1 MEELKWKVVY
11 VASRQEKKV
20 AMRLEKE
27 GIKYF
32 LPLYRK
38 LSQWSDRKK
47 WVEFPLFN
55 GYLFVQPDAWQRDKL
70 LELPGI
76 IAYLRYN
83 KEDAVVRDEE
93 ITTIQ
98 KITAN
103 KKITEFSPG
112 DTIKVGVKIVEGK
125 RERIQYFE
133 GVCIAKKN
141 RDLNSSFT
149 VRKISFGEG
158 VERTFA
164 LYSPNVDSIK
174 VIRSGKVR
182 RAKLYYLR
190 DRKGKSARIAEKIKK
205 KIGVDVS
212 VKAEEPNKV
221 AEPIKVEATAKKES
235 SVEKKETSPEVKNEK
250 SAKEKK

>member
-1 MEELKWKVVY
+1 MKNIED
-11 VASRQEKKV
+11 
-20 AMRLEKE
+20 
-27 GIKYF
+27 I
-32 LPLYRK
+32 
-38 LSQWSDRKK
+38 
-47 WVEFPLFN
+47 
-55 GYLFVQPDAWQRDKL
+55 
-70 LELPGI
+70 
-76 IAYLRYN
+76 N
-83 KEDAVVRDEE
+83 KEAVK
-93 ITTIQ
+93 
-98 KITAN
+98 KIVAN
-103 KKITEFSPG
+103 KKITDFSPG
-112 DTIKVGVKIVEGK
+112 DTIKVGVKISEGK

-212 VKAEEPNKV
+212 VKPEEPIVKPV
-221 AEPIKVEATAKKES
+221 ESVKQETKVEE
-235 SVEKKETSPEVKNEK
+235 
-250 SAKEKK
+250 AKEKVPKAEAKVEKSTSEKK

>member
-1 MEELKWKVVY
+1 MKNIEDINK
-11 VASRQEKKV
+11 AAIKKIV
-20 AMRLEKE
+20 
-27 GIKYF
+27 
-32 LPLYRK
+32 
-38 LSQWSDRKK
+38 
-47 WVEFPLFN
+47 
-55 GYLFVQPDAWQRDKL
+55 
-70 LELPGI
+70 
-76 IAYLRYN
+76 
-83 KEDAVVRDEE
+83 
-93 ITTIQ
+93 
-98 KITAN
+98 AN
-103 KKITEFSPG
+103 KKITDFSPG

-125 RERIQYFE
+125 RERIQFFE

-174 VIRSGKVR
+174 VIRTGKVK

-212 VKAEEPNKV
+212 VKPEEQKV
-221 AEPIKVEATAKKES
+221 KTIEPAGHGTKGDEAKKDTPKVETKAEKPTS
-235 SVEKKETSPEVKNEK
+235 EKK
-250 SAKEKK
+250 